1 MSPVRGQEGAL
12 PLAPFVS
19 THTFKGA
26 CCQVGHTC
34 CRSALCIASPSG
46 HPGPHGCCLPPGT
59 MRPAQQAADQG
70 QALPFP
76 TSAATAVGLGVDGG
90 LSEQGG
96 EGMISHVLL
105 EPLVHGWMTFPAFP
119 SETVRV
125 SSLVAS

>member
-1 MSPVRGQEGAL
+1 M
-12 PLAPFVS
+12 APFVS

-26 CCQVGHTC
+26 CCRVGHTC

-46 HPGPHGCCLPPGT
+46 HPGPQGCCLPLGA
-59 MRPAQQAADQG
+59 MRPTQQAADQG

-105 EPLVHGWMTFPAFP
+105 EPSVHRWMPFPAFP